1 MKKNNKINE
10 EFKDVRPKFDKKR
23 QEKISEDFMEFVL
36 PIAGMAIEEF
46 DEFER
51 MVDNGEIKID
61 NQLD

>member
-1 MKKNNKINE
+1 MDKDKKINE
-10 EFKDVRPKFDKKR
+10 KFKQVRPKFDKKR
-23 QEKISEDFMEFVL
+23 QEKIAEDFLDFAL
-36 PIAGMAIEEF
+36 PIAGITREEF